1 MEIIRYY
8 VTFCDLSIIAAMVL
22 CTFNFASSKVERN
35 TSLGAILFL
44 IANVL
49 LIWR

>member
-8 VTFCDLSIIAAMVL
+8 VTFCDLSIIAAMVW
-22 CTFNFASSKVERN
+22 CAFNIASSKVERN
-35 TSLGAILFL
+35 TGLVATLFL